1 MPYGSLVPAEL
12 DNILGAGRH
21 VACDANSHTFLRE
34 IPQCWLTGQAAGV
47 AAALAAGQG
56 KRPRDLDTGAI
67 QRELLR
73 QGAYLSPI
81 VERALSPA
89 PAAE

>member
-1 MPYGSLVPAEL
+1 MPAEL

-47 AAALAAGQG
+47 AAALAAGAG
-56 KRPRDLDTGAI
+56 TSPRKVDVRAL

-73 QGAYLSPI
+73 QGAYLS
-81 VERALSPA
+81 RAVATACSPA
-89 PAAE
+89 SAAE